1 MRSSRQPR
9 RFGFF
14 LCDGYALMSV
24 AAAVEPLRAANLL
37 TGRTLYELLLFSDL
51 GGKARSSVGSWFD
64 TAPIG
69 QPASELDILF
79 VVAGGDP
86 LSVDA
91 ERLSGI
97 LRRLSVQ
104 GVALGGISGGA
115 AILHKAGL
123 LERRRFTIHWKH
135 YDALRAIAPDALME
149 RRLFVID
156 RDRFTCAGGSAPLD
170 MMHALIAAHHGAS
183 LAREVSDWFI
193 HTSLRPAEDPQ
204 RLDARSKYGVH
215 HPALIA
221 MIALMEDH
229 IADPMSLPQLATL
242 SGIGERQLERVC
254 KTQLDQSVMQ
264 FYRKL
269 RLSKAV
275 DLLRQTTLSVTE
287 VALATGFSNNA
298 HFARAYRQHYGTSP
312 MQERRPTVKRQ
323 STTSDHDRATSRRC
337 R

>member
-1 MRSSRQPR
+1 
-9 RFGFF
+9 
-14 LCDGYALMSV
+14 MSV

-37 TGRTLYELLLFSDL
+37 AGRPLYELLWFSAL

-64 TAPIG
+64 TTPIG
-69 QPASELDILF
+69 ESASELDILF

-86 LSVDA
+86 LSIDV
-91 ERLSGI
+91 ERLAGF
-97 LRRLSVQ
+97 LRRLAVQ

-135 YDALRAIAPDALME
+135 YDALRARAPDALME

-204 RLDARSKYGVH
+204 RLDATSKYGVH

-229 IADPMSLPQLATL
+229 IADPISLPQLARL
-242 SGIGERQLERVC
+242 SGIGERQLERLC
-254 KTQLDQSVMQ
+254 TSQLDLSVMQ

-275 DLLRQTTLSVTE
+275 DLLRQTALPITE

-298 HFARAYRQHYGTSP
+298 HFARAYRQHYGASP
-312 MQERRPTVKRQ
+312 TQERHLT
-323 STTSDHDRATSRRC
+323 
-337 R
+337 